1 MLNGAGCLPPASSA
15 VSRGLLDHA
24 EYLLVTGNAEAAAA
38 AIAEAAAVA
47 IAEARDLAG
56 RLRCQ
61 HLLDRAA
68 ALTPEHSATAAPQ
81 DSLRVAR

>member
-24 EYLLVTGNAEAAAA
+24 EYLLVTGN
-38 AIAEAAAVA
+38 AEAAAVA

>member
-15 VSRGLLDHA
+15 ASHGLLDHA

-38 AIAEAAAVA
+38 AIAEA
-47 IAEARDLAG
+47 RDLAG

-61 HLLDRAA
+61 PLLDRAA